1 MDWFHSYYSQAES
14 DLQSLLQIRYA
25 VYTRNISFGN
35 SLRWPIYIIN
45 SADEKKIISLPSP
58 TDAAPKFLEK
68 LIPFIIR

>member
-25 VYTRNISFGN
+25 VWRRANTRNISFAN

-45 SADEKKIISLPSP
+45 SADEKKIISLLSP
-58 TDAAPKFLEK
+58 TDAAPKFL
-68 LIPFIIR
+68 